1 MSIQPHKIVAIPG
14 LSGGGVS
21 LPSGT
26 QGDALYFNGSSWVS
40 LPAGTSG
47 LPLKTQGAGANPTWS
62 ANYKATT
69 IDEAGVGTGVT
80 IEGTLLDSGAGTF
93 TGALQAA
100 TVTATG
106 TSTFTGNSTFGGSV
120 LTDTI
125 AEKTSANGVNIETVN
140 LKDGNIILP
149 DGGDIETD
157 TITEATNDSGVIIEG
172 VTCKDNDLSA
182 TDVTA
187 SAATSTATLAVS
199 STSAFTGIADFTTS
213 LKADTINESTVAAG
227 VTIDGVLCKD
237 GGVVFAGGASIEID
251 TINEA
256 TSGSGVT
263 IDGVLCKDND
273 ISATDVTAAGNISA
287 VGTVTGTTVTSSG
300 NVTGAAVTA
309 TGAVTGATVTATGAV
324 TGATVTATGAI
335 SANSLDVVTLV
346 DTAAIIT
353 ENITVTNGFYLI
365 GVQTVAA
372 GGTST
377 VLDLT
382 KTIHHIDADVGG
394 DIFTLADGVV
404 GQIKTICMDSATDT
418 ATITPANLA
427 GGTSITLNAAG
438 ETVIL
443 QFVDTQWYIIGGN
456 AYTVI

>member
-14 LSGGGVS
+14 LSGGGAS

-26 QGDALYFNGSSWVS
+26 QGDVLYFNGSSWVS

-47 LPLKTQGAGANPTWS
+47 LPLKTQGAGANPAWS
-62 ANYKATT
+62 AAYKATT
-69 IDEAGVGTGVT
+69 IDEASAGTGVT

-106 TSTFTGNSTFGGSV
+106 VSTFTGNSTFGASV

-125 AEKTSANGVNIETVN
+125 TEKTSANGVNIETVN
-140 LKDGNIILP
+140 IKDGSIILP

-157 TITEATNDSGVIIEG
+157 TITEATASNGVIIDG

-213 LKADTINESTVAAG
+213 LKTDTIIESTAA
-227 VTIDGVLCKD
+227 
-237 GGVVFAGGASIEID
+237 A
-251 TINEA
+251 
-256 TSGSGVT
+256 GVT

-273 ISATDVTAAGNISA
+273 ISATDVTASGVVSATGLVSGGGFATAGDINATGDIVGSDISA
-287 VGTVTGTTVTSSG
+287 ISDIAATGSLI
-300 NVTGAAVTA
+300 GAAKV
-309 TGAVTGATVTATGAV
+309 
-324 TGATVTATGAI
+324 I
-335 SANSLDVVTLV
+335 FS
-346 DTAAIIT
+346 
-353 ENITVTNGFYLI
+353 

-372 GGTST
+372 GGINT
-377 VLDLT
+377 VLDLI
-382 KTIHHIDADVGG
+382 KTVHHIDAGSGG

-404 GQIKTICMDSATDT
+404 GQIKTICMDSATGI

-456 AYTVI
+456 DYTVIP